1 MFVNEQCARRRRE
14 RRSVVPSRVR
24 AAGRARSATITG
36 VQFVILGGGAIG
48 SVCAAKLSERHDVTL
63 VGRPA
68 HVRAIQQQGLE
79 LSGAAPGVFRFTASV
94 DLDEL
99 PPGAVI
105 LLTTKVGDSRA
116 ALMPHVSRLDPSH
129 TLVCLQN
136 GLDADRM
143 TRELVGSRAPVLRAI
158 VQFGAVLSAPG
169 CVDFT
174 VPGFVL
180 FEAHERTAAIA
191 DAFTAGG
198 LDGRIAADIKRE
210 VWRKV
215 IFNCLINPTTTI
227 VGCEVGGIT
236 APGLAPLNQL
246 VLDECLAVARG
257 DGVDFDEDLLEAM
270 AEIYGPSR
278 TVVSMRQDI
287 ERGRPTEIDHLNG
300 AVVAL
305 GRALGVACP
314 VNEALTVIVKAL
326 EGRSTSS
333 KRR

>member
-1 MFVNEQCARRRRE
+1 V
-14 RRSVVPSRVR
+14 
-24 AAGRARSATITG
+24 AAEDGRAGQLTDSATITA

-68 HVRAIQQQGLE
+68 HVRAIQQQGLV
-79 LSGAAPGVFRFTASV
+79 LSGAAPGVFRVSARL
-94 DLDEL
+94 DLDGL

-116 ALMPHVSRLDPSH
+116 ALTPHLPRLDPSH

-143 TRELVGSRAPVLRAI
+143 MRELVANRAPVLRAI

-169 CVDFT
+169 HVNFT

-180 FEAHERTAAIA
+180 FEAHERTAPIA
-191 DAFTAGG
+191 SAFTAVG
-198 LDGRIAADIKRE
+198 LDGRVTADIKRE

-236 APGLAPLNQL
+236 APGLAPLNRL
-246 VLDECLAVARG
+246 VLDECLAVAHA
-257 DGVDFDEDLLEAM
+257 DGVDFDEDLLAVM

-300 AVVAL
+300 AVVAR
-305 GRALGVACP
+305 GRALGIACP
-314 VNEALTVIVKAL
+314 VNEALTAIVKAL
-326 EGRSTSS
+326 EGRSA
-333 KRR
+333 